1 MRKYEFGEFELDLD
15 AVQLR
20 HRGQPVRLERRPLD
34 LLILLVE
41 RHGQLVSRDDIIA
54 ALWPERV
61 IIDFESG
68 LNTLVRKVR
77 NALGDASDEPR
88 FIETVPGRGYR
99 FIAQVRPVT
108 VAESPQTTNSRR
120 RAAHPVT
127 AVVVVLLLAAGVVGI
142 GRYFMAEPEQIRIAI
157 LPFDNLT
164 GDANLGYIAS
174 GLAEETN
181 TSLAQ
186 IDLPNLS
193 VIGVVSTTAVAGSD
207 LPLSAIG
214 RQLGADFVVKS
225 SLRLERSR
233 IRVTSRLLR
242 VDDGEQLWSAS
253 FDRELTNLLGLQ
265 RELSIAIAEQVRQT
279 LSPDIAAAIDRRQTQ
294 NPEAYSLYLRGRHAW
309 MQFQPDSVPRALNYY
324 RQAVEL
330 DPTYALAWAGL
341 AHTLITSTAT
351 IDASRNSVLST
362 AYEALQKALDYGPDL
377 AESQL
382 ALGSFYLFLESDVV
396 AAEAAARRAIA
407 LDPNSAMS
415 HMFLGITL
423 AQADNPLEARAMMRR
438 ARELDPLF
446 PLMFAN
452 SAIVSLDSGEPEEA
466 LEFATQAIAINP
478 QFWVGYLHQGGAHL
492 QLGNYGAALQ
502 AYTQA
507 EKLSG
512 YNAVRP
518 AAGRAYV
525 LAVMGREDE
534 ARDILAE
541 LEALSARR
549 NIPHYLLA
557 TIHVG
562 LGEIDKA
569 FELLEQGVA
578 ANEVF
583 CLDLVRSRHLAAL
596 QDDLRFEPLLERC
609 LESRRAG
616 TVE

>member
-438 ARELDPLF
+438 AREL
-446 PLMFAN
+446 
-452 SAIVSLDSGEPEEA
+452 
-466 LEFATQAIAINP
+466 
-478 QFWVGYLHQGGAHL
+478 
-492 QLGNYGAALQ
+492 
-502 AYTQA
+502 
-507 EKLSG
+507 
-512 YNAVRP
+512 
-518 AAGRAYV
+518 
-525 LAVMGREDE
+525 
-534 ARDILAE
+534 
-541 LEALSARR
+541 
-549 NIPHYLLA
+549 
-557 TIHVG
+557 
-562 LGEIDKA
+562 
-569 FELLEQGVA
+569 
-578 ANEVF
+578 
-583 CLDLVRSRHLAAL
+583 
-596 QDDLRFEPLLERC
+596 
-609 LESRRAG
+609 
-616 TVE
+616 